1 MTRYYTRACNFY
13 YGDNSKK
20 LIKLKKALPLNNRK
34 DISFD
39 HIEIMSRSS
48 IKKIS
53 IHQIKKLPKNLKNK
67 IKIDISKITN
77 SVKNFLSLDINKGTH
92 LMGVLN
98 VTPDSFSDGGKFI
111 DSKKAID
118 HLKKLFNDGASIVDI
133 GGESTRP
140 GSKTITENEEWGRIE
155 NVLKN
160 IKKNKV
166 ISIDTRKSVIMRKSL
181 SLGVD
186 MINDV
191 SGLNYDKETI
201 TVLKKSKTPFVLQH
215 SLGDPENMQLNP
227 KYENVILD
235 IYDFFEQKISFL
247 KKSGIN
253 HDKIFLDPGI
263 GFGKNLTHNLQILKK
278 ISIFH
283 TLGFPLLLGIS
294 RKRFIRDISQ
304 KNDSSERLGGTISTG
319 IFALKQGVQLLRV
332 HDVNE
337 MQQGLKVY
345 QELIR

>member
-1 MTRYYTRACNFY
+1 MDR
-13 YGDNSKK
+13 
-20 LIKLKKALPLNNRK
+20 
-34 DISFD
+34 
-39 HIEIMSRSS
+39 
-48 IKKIS
+48 
-53 IHQIKKLPKNLKNK
+53 IHQAKKQLKYLFKSGANL
-67 IKIDISKITN
+67 
-77 SVKNFLSLDINKGTH
+77 
-92 LMGVLN
+92 
-98 VTPDSFSDGGKFI
+98 
-111 DSKKAID
+111 
-118 HLKKLFNDGASIVDI
+118 VDI